1 MKYIEYSL
9 YDLDYNE
16 EEIKQNVEKAIAFGI
31 KNLSVPYAWTKF
43 CRSIIKD
50 AQISISNAID
60 YPLGILDTKTRN
72 SAIINA
78 IDNGANKIEI
88 VIQNNYLNNKKYD
101 KIRADIKSNY
111 EICQDKNIP
120 IQYFLEY
127 RIFTHQSLIK
137 ACNILLETPIDTV
150 YTSTGYM
157 LDSVEDNIVASVL
170 LEQKTQI
177 KTIFTGN
184 VWNKKQIEI
193 LKKNNIQRIRSK
205 TIHSIDLCQQL

>member
-9 YDLDYNE
+9 YDLDYSE
-16 EEIKQNVEKAIAFGI
+16 EEIKHNVERAVALGI

-50 AQISISNAID
+50 SGISISNAID
-60 YPLGILDTKTRN
+60 YPLGVLDTKTRN

-78 IDNGANKIEI
+78 IDNGADKIEI

-111 EICQDKNIP
+111 EICQQKNIP

-150 YTSTGYM
+150 YTSTGHM
-157 LDSVEDNIVASVL
+157 LDNVEDNIVASVL

-184 VWNKKQIEI
+184 VWNKKQVEI

-205 TIHSIDLCQQL
+205 TIHGIDLCYQL